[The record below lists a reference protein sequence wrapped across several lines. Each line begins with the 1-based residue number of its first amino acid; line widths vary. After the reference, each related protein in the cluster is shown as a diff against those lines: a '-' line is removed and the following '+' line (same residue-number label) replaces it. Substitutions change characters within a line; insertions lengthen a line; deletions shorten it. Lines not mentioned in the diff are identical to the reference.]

1 MTREKGMIQR
11 QRPQQQQKILP
22 QIIFLALTFLAAVSG
37 TYVALTIYEGQREG
51 AEIPQIITVEVI
63 YTTTPLP
70 TKLATALP
78 AAAQR
83 SQVDL
88 PVDIAAEA
96 EGESERAIDPGA
108 LGARDVVISTPTP
121 SIAGGPIIDS
131 TCEFYSVLAGD
142 SAYFIA
148 LRKGVELD
156 DLLRAN
162 GLTVNTA
169 TSLQIGQRLLIPHA
183 GCRVDERT
191 GEPLPVTLAPTST
204 PLPTATST
212 PPKPQFE
219 LQDAQGL
226 GDITAEAIRLQN
238 IGGNINISDWTL
250 SDSDGNIYK
259 FRDVLLFPQT
269 GVVLYTR
276 SGTSTAN
283 ARFWGRDESVWS
295 AGEELTLA
303 DPQGRIVQTL
313 QLPAPDAGE

>member
-1 MTREKGMIQR
+1 MIQR
-11 QRPQQQQKILP
+11 QRPQQQKILP

-37 TYVALTIYEGQREG
+37 TYLALTIYEGRREG
-51 AEIPQIITVEVI
+51 VEIPQIITVEVI
-63 YTTTPLP
+63 YTATPLP

-83 SQVDL
+83 AQVEL
-88 PVDIAAEA
+88 PADIASEA
-96 EGESERAIDPGA
+96 GGASDRAIDPNA

-131 TCEFYSVLAGD
+131 TCEFYTVLAGD

-162 GLTVNTA
+162 GMTVNTA
-169 TSLQIGQRLLIPHA
+169 PNLQIGQRLLIPHP

-191 GEPLPVTLAPTST
+191 GEPLPVTLEPTST

-212 PPKPQFE
+212 PAKPQFE
-219 LQDAQGL
+219 IRAAQGL
-226 GDITAEAIRLQN
+226 GDITAESIRLQN

-250 SDSDGNIYK
+250 ADADGNTYR
-259 FRDVLLFPQT
+259 FRDVLLFQDT

-283 ARFWGRDESVWS
+283 ARFWGREESVWS
-295 AGEELTLA
+295 PGESLTLA

-313 QLPAPDAGE
+313 QLPGPSESE

>member
-1 MTREKGMIQR
+1 MIQR
-11 QRPQQQQKILP
+11 QRPQQQRKILP

-37 TYVALTIYEGQREG
+37 AYLALTIFESQREG
-51 AEIPQIITVEVI
+51 VEIPQIITVEVI
-63 YTTTPLP
+63 YTATPLP
-70 TKLATALP
+70 TKLATAVS
-78 AAAQR
+78 AAQR
-83 SQVDL
+83 AQVDL
-88 PVDIAAEA
+88 PADIAAEA
-96 EGESERAIDPGA
+96 EGASGRAIDPGA
-108 LGARDVVISTPTP
+108 LGARDVAISTPTP

-131 TCEFYSVLAGD
+131 TCEFYTVLAGD

-169 TSLQIGQRLLIPHA
+169 PNLQIGQRLLIPHP

-191 GEPLPVTLAPTST
+191 GQPLPVTLAPSAT

-212 PPKPQFE
+212 PAQPQFE
-219 LQDAQGL
+219 IQDAQGL

-250 SDSDGNIYK
+250 SDADGNSYR

-269 GVVLYTR
+269 GVVIYTR

-283 ARFWGRDESVWS
+283 ARFWGREESVWS
-295 AGEELTLA
+295 HGETMTLA
-303 DPQGRIVQTL
+303 DPQGRVVQTL
-313 QLPAPDAGE
+313 QLPGAGE

>member
-1 MTREKGMIQR
+1 MIQR

-37 TYVALTIYEGQREG
+37 TYLALTLYESQREG
-51 AEIPQIITVEVI
+51 VEIPQIITVEVI
-63 YTTTPLP
+63 YTATPLP
-70 TKLATALP
+70 TKLATAVS
-78 AAAQR
+78 AAQR
-83 SQVDL
+83 AQVDL
-88 PVDIAAEA
+88 PADIAAEA
-96 EGESERAIDPGA
+96 EGASGRAIDPGA
-108 LGARDVVISTPTP
+108 LGARDVAISTPTP

-131 TCEFYSVLAGD
+131 TCEFYTVLAGD

-169 TSLQIGQRLLIPHA
+169 SGLQIGQRLLIPHP

-191 GEPLPVTLAPTST
+191 GQPLPVTLAPSST

-212 PPKPQFE
+212 PALPQFE
-219 LQDAQGL
+219 IQAAQGL

-250 SDSDGNIYK
+250 SDADGNSYR

-283 ARFWGRDESVWS
+283 ARFWGREESVWS
-295 AGEELTLA
+295 AGEVLTLA
-303 DPQGRIVQTL
+303 DPQGRVVQTL
-313 QLPAPDAGE
+313 QLPGSGAGE

>member
-1 MTREKGMIQR
+1 MIQR

-22 QIIFLALTFLAAVSG
+22 QIVFLALTFLAAFG
-37 TYVALTIYEGQREG
+37 GAYLALRIFEDQREG
-51 AEIPQIITVEVI
+51 VEFPQIITVEVI
-63 YTTTPLP
+63 YTATPLP

-78 AAAQR
+78 AAGQR
-83 SQVDL
+83 AQVDL
-88 PVDIAAEA
+88 PADIAAEA
-96 EGESERAIDPGA
+96 EGAAGRAIDPAA
-108 LGARDVVISTPTP
+108 LGARDVAISTPTP

-131 TCEFYSVLAGD
+131 TCEFYTVLAGD

-169 TSLQIGQRLLIPHA
+169 AGLQIGQRLLIPHP
-183 GCRVDERT
+183 GCRVDQRT
-191 GEPLPVTLAPTST
+191 GQPLPVTLAPSPT

-212 PPKPQFE
+212 PAQPQFE
-219 LQDAQGL
+219 IQEAQGL

-250 SDSDGNIYK
+250 SDADGNTYQ

-283 ARFWGRDESVWS
+283 ARFWGREESVWS
-295 AGEELTLA
+295 AGEVLTLA
-303 DPQGRIVQTL
+303 DPQGRVVQTL
-313 QLPAPDAGE
+313 ELPGLDEGE

>member
-1 MTREKGMIQR
+1 MIQR
-11 QRPQQQQKILP
+11 QRPQQQRKILP

-37 TYVALTIYEGQREG
+37 AYLALTIFEGQREG
-51 AEIPQIITVEVI
+51 VQIPQIITVEVI
-63 YTTTPLP
+63 YTATPLP
-70 TKLATALP
+70 TKLATAVSV
-78 AAAQR
+78 AGRA
-83 SQVDL
+83 QVDL
-88 PVDIAAEA
+88 PADIAAEA
-96 EGESERAIDPGA
+96 EGASGRAIDPGA
-108 LGARDVVISTPTP
+108 LGARDVAISTPTP

-131 TCEFYSVLAGD
+131 TCEFYTVLAGD

-148 LRKGVELD
+148 LRKGVEMD

-169 TSLQIGQRLLIPHA
+169 PNLQIGQSLLIPHA

-191 GEPLPVTLAPTST
+191 GQPLPATLAPSTT

-212 PPKPQFE
+212 PARPQFE
-219 LQDAQGL
+219 IQEARGL

-250 SDSDGNIYK
+250 SDADGNSYR

-269 GVVLYTR
+269 GVVIYTR

-283 ARFWGRDESVWS
+283 ARFWGREESVWS
-295 AGEELTLA
+295 AGETLTLA
-303 DPQGRIVQTL
+303 DPQGRVVQTL
-313 QLPAPDAGE
+313 QLPGPGADE